1 MKTIQSTH
9 TFSVDRETYV
19 DRIFL
24 DEGFQNALHKHLKF
38 KSREL
43 LEREE
48 GGETLRLKMD
58 FVSGEKLP
66 FVARKLWG
74 DNVGWVEDMVYF
86 KSGHRSESEMTP
98 TMLAKQVKIFA
109 EVTLTEPSPGK
120 TKSTTEIQINV
131 KVPVVG
137 GAIAKKMCK
146 DMADNLEESYAYT
159 ETYLKKEGL

>member
-1 MKTIQSTH
+1 MKTIQSKH
-9 TFSVDRETYV
+9 TFSTDRKTYV

-24 DEGFQNALHKHLKF
+24 NEDFQNALHKHLKF

-43 LEREE
+43 LERVEDDD
-48 GGETLRLKMD
+48 TLRLKMD

-86 KSGHRSESEMTP
+86 KSAHRCESKMTP
-98 TMLAKQVKIFA
+98 TMLAKQVAISA
-109 EVTLTEPSPGK
+109 QVTLTEPSPGK
-120 TKSTTEIQINV
+120 TLSTTEIQINV

-146 DMADNLEESYAYT
+146 DMASNLEESYAFT
-159 ETYLKKEGL
+159 EKYLKKEGL